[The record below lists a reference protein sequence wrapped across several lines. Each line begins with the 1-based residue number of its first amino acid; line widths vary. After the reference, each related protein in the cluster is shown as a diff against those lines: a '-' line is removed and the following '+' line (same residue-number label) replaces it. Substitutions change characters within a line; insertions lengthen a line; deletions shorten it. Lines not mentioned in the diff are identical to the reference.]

1 MLGGTLNREVFME
14 ITLTI
19 PDDVAVEL
27 QNGNGVLLSRR
38 VLELAAI
45 KAYEADI
52 ITGRQVQEMLGFA
65 DREELYAFFKANDVR
80 HDYSIEDLERDSAA
94 LAELIRRHKR

>member
-1 MLGGTLNREVFME
+1 ME

-80 HDYSIEDLERDSAA
+80 DDYTIEDLERDSAA
-94 LAELIRRHKR
+94 LAELLRRHKR

>member
-1 MLGGTLNREVFME
+1 MEVTLN
-14 ITLTI
+14 I
-19 PDDVAVEL
+19 PDDVAAEI
-27 QNGNGVLLSRR
+27 QNGAGTSLSRR
-38 VLELAAI
+38 LLEFAAI

-80 HDYSIEDLERDSAA
+80 DNYTIEELESDSAA
-94 LAELIRRHKR
+94 LDELLKHHNR

>member
-1 MLGGTLNREVFME
+1 MEVTLN
-14 ITLTI
+14 I
-19 PDDVAVEL
+19 PDDVAAEI
-27 QNGNGVLLSRR
+27 QNGAGTSLSRR
-38 VLELAAI
+38 LPEFAAI

-80 HDYSIEDLERDSAA
+80 DDYTIEDLESDSAA
-94 LAELIRRHKR
+94 LDELLKHHNR